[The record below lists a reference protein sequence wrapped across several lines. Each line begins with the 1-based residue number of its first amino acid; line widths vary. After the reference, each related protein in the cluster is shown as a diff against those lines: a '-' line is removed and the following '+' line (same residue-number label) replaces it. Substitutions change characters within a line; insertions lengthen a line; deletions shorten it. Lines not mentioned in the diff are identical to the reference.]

1 MKYKN
6 LDDIFY
12 LEDLFN
18 VWQAEQAKEKE
29 YKNTKVDIKSF
40 SRDGFV
46 DEKMW
51 KSQILN
57 EKRVLYIARE
67 ANATGQ
73 RFVDNGRFY
82 LRDEESAR
90 KKKIFQRIIAMQNI
104 INARLDGNVKN
115 EYTYS
120 DFNETKKQIA
130 FMNINKR
137 GGSSFTNFEEL
148 NNYAEEY
155 KEFIKK
161 EIYIINPDYIICC
174 GSYWQIVDHVYDYF
188 KSKKEWENRKKSEP
202 DIDMYYKLDINGK
215 IVPAINVYHPA
226 AIKRNQEYVDI
237 INNVFDKLE
246 LKSSVKVV
254 HSKY

>member
-1 MKYKN
+1 MKYNN

-12 LEDLFN
+12 LEDLFI

-29 YKNTKVDIKSF
+29 YKNDKVDIRSF

-51 KSQILN
+51 VYSFLN

-73 RFVDNGRFY
+73 RLVDNGIKSVADAMQSIRDDY
-82 LRDEESAR
+82 LKDEESSR
-90 KKKIFQRIIAMQNI
+90 KKRIFQRIIAIQNI
-104 INARLDGNVKN
+104 IKARLDGNIKN

-120 DFNETKKQIA
+120 DFNEIKKQIA

-137 GGSSFTNFEEL
+137 GGSSSTDFKQL
-148 NNYAEEY
+148 NKYAEKY
-155 KEFIKK
+155 KEFIKR
-161 EIYIINPDYIICC
+161 EIEIINPDYIICC
-174 GSYWQIVDHVYDYF
+174 GSYWQIIDHVYDYF

-202 DIDMYYKLDINGK
+202 DIDMYYKLNIKGK
-215 IVPAINVYHPA
+215 IVPAFNVFHPS
-226 AIKRNQEYVDI
+226 AIKRNQEYVDL
-237 INNVFDKLE
+237 INNIFDKL
-246 LKSSVKVV
+246 
-254 HSKY
+254 